1 MEAGKVLAAALTVLG
16 LAEIGHPGF
25 PQAVA
30 ADTVHAPLA
39 ATRHN
44 PGQIARA
51 TLAAVGQ
58 ATAITIT
65 LSGVPAGVT
74 RPIHIRASLA
84 EGACNG
90 KPGGREYP
98 LNAPA
103 LADAAGRP
111 GAMAAFGGPLQLT
124 ATVDLPLQQLRTT
137 PFAIRVRLTPADG
150 GDEIFCGDVPHGGGL
165 PK

>member
-1 MEAGKVLAAALTVLG
+1 M
-16 LAEIGHPGF
+16 
-25 PQAVA
+25 A
-30 ADTVHAPLA
+30 ADTLHVPLA

-74 RPIHIRASLA
+74 RPIHIRAALV

-98 LNAPA
+98 LDAPA
-103 LADAAGRP
+103 LADSPGHP
-111 GAMAAFGGPLQLT
+111 GAMAAFAGPLGLS
-124 ATVDLPLQQLRTT
+124 ATMELPFEQFRTT
-137 PFAIRVRLTPADG
+137 PFAIKVRLTPADG
-150 GDEIFCGDVPHGGGL
+150 GDEIFCGDVPH
-165 PK
+165 